1 MATQDSGPI
10 ILTPGE
16 VLGKAEPVMGGDV
29 SSWPEDP
36 AEVPMAMWDSGVFI
50 TELINLN
57 LSPKKIQIAKLGER
71 EQEDFNANPEAL
83 LAIVSVPPQLKEGT
97 YRGTQLALTK
107 MYELVESNYKSYMD
121 AANFEP
127 TVPSPL
133 PVEKKREFFSFT
145 CPNLEDP
152 LADNFPPHL
161 NLAANKDWS
170 KRAESSKETIDSN
183 QNAFLKPTDLFNKM
197 RVAQLAQLL
206 PALIPDTF
214 LGHVEA
220 ALGVAAANLK
230 FGAIGRPD
238 AGKTIHD
245 VEQYQR
251 KERGKKYIWQKNDI
265 FNLPN
270 VGDLPD
276 WYSDERFAQQF
287 FTGTNPTTIEP
298 ASDFWI
304 QHFLSASQ
312 PEDQKMRAKIEKLS
326 QEARGSLYMQDYSY
340 FREAAGIPPSE
351 VISCEYEY
359 VEEDKKVK
367 GTRYGVAAVCLFHL
381 NEENGKLAPLAIVCD
396 WRGSK
401 DNSVTIY
408 NQEPP
413 RSTSE
418 QAVDWPWRY
427 AKTCV
432 QTSDWLRHEV
442 TVHLTNTHLI
452 EEATIV
458 GAQRSFPDTHMVF
471 QLLYPHWQK
480 TLALNAAA
488 RATLV
493 PHVINELLPFTKD
506 QSTLFTLH
514 AFNSFD
520 FKGRYAPEDLRRR
533 GFPPETLDQP
543 RSRNYAWARCIH
555 SMWGKIRRYVA
566 GMLDLAYPGPDADQK
581 VAADGC
587 VRDWSEIMQ
596 KDPSPAGDGGAGLK
610 SFPTIRTLDQLI
622 DAVTMCIH
630 LASPQHTSINYLQNY
645 YQAFVINKP
654 PCLYRPP
661 PTSLAE
667 LRAFKEK
674 QLVLTLPINHPK
686 EWLLASHISYL
697 LSFKPGDKESLISY
711 ACSKYQVYM
720 GKRRDKSKN
729 APEIA
734 TVARRFYNELRASEA
749 EFKRYGQ
756 DTFDAGVITYDVL
769 SPSWNAVSILI

>member
-1 MATQDSGPI
+1 MATQDSGPVV
-10 ILTPGE
+10 LTPGV
-16 VLGKAEPVMGGDV
+16 VLGKTEPVIGGETT
-29 SSWPEDP
+29 SWPRDPED
-36 AEVPMAMWDSGVFI
+36 VPMAMWDSGVFI
-50 TELINLN
+50 TELINLH
-57 LSPKKIQIAKLGER
+57 LSPKKIQITNLLER
-71 EQEDFNANPEAL
+71 EQEDIKANPEAL
-83 LAIVSVPPQLKEGT
+83 LAIVPVPPQIKEGT

-107 MYELVESNYKSYMD
+107 MYELVETNYKSYMD

-127 TVPSPL
+127 TVPTPL
-133 PVEKKREFFSFT
+133 SVEKKREFFSFT

-152 LADNFPPHL
+152 SADNFPPHL

-170 KRAESSKETIDSN
+170 KKAKSSKSDVDSN
-183 QNAFLKPTDLFNKM
+183 QNAYLKPTDLFNAM

-206 PALIPDTF
+206 PVLIPDNF
-214 LGHVEA
+214 IDNSIAKIGLG
-220 ALGVAAANLK
+220 AANVI
-230 FGAIGRPD
+230 FGDIGRPD
-238 AGKTIHD
+238 KGNSIQD
-245 VEQYQR
+245 VENYQR
-251 KERGKKYIWQKNDI
+251 TERGKTHFWQRNDI

-298 ASDFWI
+298 ASNFWI
-304 QHFLSASQ
+304 QHFLDAGQ
-312 PEDQKMRAKIEKLS
+312 PEDARMQAKIKKLS
-326 QEARGSLYMQDYSY
+326 QVARGSLYMQDYSY
-340 FREAAGIPPSE
+340 FREAAGIKPSE
-351 VISCEYEY
+351 VIACKYEY
-359 VEEDKKVK
+359 VDNGKKVK
-367 GTRYGVAAVCLFHL
+367 STRYGVAAVCLFHL
-381 NEENGKLAPLAIVCD
+381 DEDTGKLAPLAIVCD

-401 DNSVTIY
+401 ENSVTIY

-413 RSTSE
+413 RSTSD

-458 GAQRSFPDTHMVF
+458 GAQRSFSDTHMVF

-493 PHVINELLPFTKD
+493 PHVINELLPFTQE
-506 QSTLFTLH
+506 QSTLFTLY
-514 AFNSFD
+514 AFNSYD
-520 FKGRYAPEDLRRR
+520 FEGRYAPEDLRRR
-533 GFPPETLDQP
+533 GFPPETLNDA
-543 RSRNYAWARCIH
+543 RSRNYAWARCIN

-566 GMLDLAYPGPDADQK
+566 SMLDLAYPAPNADQK
-581 VAADGC
+581 VAADPC
-587 VRDWSEIMQ
+587 VRDWYEIMQ
-596 KDPSPAGDGGAGLK
+596 KDPSPTGDGGAGLK
-610 SFPTIRTLDQLI
+610 SFPTIRTLAQLV

-645 YQAFVINKP
+645 YQSFVINKP
-654 PCLYRPP
+654 PCLYTPP
-661 PTSLAE
+661 PTSREE
-667 LRAFKEK
+667 LMVFTEK
-674 QLVLTLPINHPK
+674 HLVLALPINHPK

-697 LSFKPGDKESLISY
+697 LSFKPGDKESLIAY
-711 ACSKYQVYM
+711 ALSKFQVYV
-720 GKRRDKSKN
+720 GKKREESQD

-734 TVARRFYNELRASEA
+734 KCARKFYVELADSEK
-749 EFKRYGQ
+749 EFKQYGQ
-756 DTFDAGVITYDVL
+756 DTFDAGVIAYDVL